1 MPATTCIGSVAYSLL
16 ETAATYVLC
25 FFKVSAKPS
34 SHKDQSGD
42 KSKGAPSKDDDKGAK
57 DDDKAAKDD
66 DKASKD
72 DDSISDDG
80 KQGKH
85 TFLSVQQQ
93 FLYQQFFG

>member
-1 MPATTCIGSVAYSLL
+1 MF
-16 ETAATYVLC
+16 YV
-25 FFKVSAKPS
+25 FFKVSAEPS

-42 KSKGAPSKDDDKGAK
+42 KSKGASSKDGDKGAK

-72 DDSISDDG
+72 DGRISDDE

>member
-1 MPATTCIGSVAYSLL
+1 MPATTCTGSVAYSLL
-16 ETAATYVLC
+16 ETAATYVL
-25 FFKVSAKPS
+25 FFLVSVEPS

-72 DDSISDDG
+72 DSSIRDDG

-93 FLYQQFFG
+93 FFS